1 MNIIM
6 DYNIK
11 DYIDSITEVKP
22 MVLDNILKP
31 YKQCKKYVLSNDVSE
46 YLRYI
51 DEEPFYIPPSFSD
64 VKVDIKLSTR

>member
-22 MVLDNILKP
+22 MVLDFFVVVEK
-31 YKQCKKYVLSNDVSE
+31 
-46 YLRYI
+46 
-51 DEEPFYIPPSFSD
+51 F
-64 VKVDIKLSTR
+64 